1 MHVGAGI
8 GFPSLVEG
16 ARTRRHPGQH
26 HQPGLSGT
34 ELWLGDHGVA
44 QTVAQAAGTDPAEG
58 AAQAAAGAV
67 TGRFT
72 ARPRS
77 PTSSSCWPA
86 TAPAVSPARTSR
98 LTAASSRPCNRPNDY
113 RDVGGG
119 FGLLFRS
126 RPRSCWLAPSR
137 RCRELAFPGSGV
149 HRGAR
154 GGPATGGAPSFGAP
168 GGRGAQFVFA
178 HHCHRRVWGSQSCV
192 PTSAWSAGSAN
203 AMTSLRT
210 FANEDGTRSSR
221 CCLRRQAAQRA
232 WPRVA

>member
-16 ARTRRHPGQH
+16 ARTLRVNTISPGPVEPNCGWAITASPRPSPKRPVRTRPRVPPK
-26 HQPGLSGT
+26 QPREPS
-34 ELWLGDHGVA
+34 
-44 QTVAQAAGTDPAEG
+44 PADSP
-58 AAQAAAGAV
+58 
-67 TGRFT
+67 

-86 TAPAVSPARTSR
+86 TAPAVSPARTAR

-119 FGLLFRS
+119 FGLLLRS

>member
-26 HQPGLSGT
+26 HQPGPSGT
-34 ELWLGDHGVA
+34 DCGWAITASPRPSPKRPVRTRPRVPPKQPREPS
-44 QTVAQAAGTDPAEG
+44 PADSP
-58 AAQAAAGAV
+58 
-67 TGRFT
+67 